1 MDVRNREVYKR
12 VSAGTLGHGAEMKGG
27 AGNHVNTARV
37 CVYTCVRVCTWFT
50 FSRRTLCSC
59 GVPYALPAFT
69 QHKRITSCSF
79 SGV

>member
-12 VSAGTLGHGAEMKGG
+12 VSAGTLGRGAEMKGG

-37 CVYTCVRVCTWFT
+37 CVYTCVRVCVPGLH
-50 FSRRTLCSC
+50 SAGELYSC
-59 GVPYALPAFT
+59 GVPYALPTFT